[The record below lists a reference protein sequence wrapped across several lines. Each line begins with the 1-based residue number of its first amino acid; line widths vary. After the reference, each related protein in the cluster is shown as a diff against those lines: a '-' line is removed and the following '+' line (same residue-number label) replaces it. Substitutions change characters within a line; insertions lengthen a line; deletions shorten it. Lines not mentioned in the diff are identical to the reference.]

1 MRSEIVGSI
10 GERPSVNKAVQSFLQ
25 VGFLIVS
32 AHLKYI
38 PRYQA
43 TFWYLYRVILN
54 KCDSFS

>member
-43 TFWYLYRVILN
+43 TFWDLYRVILN